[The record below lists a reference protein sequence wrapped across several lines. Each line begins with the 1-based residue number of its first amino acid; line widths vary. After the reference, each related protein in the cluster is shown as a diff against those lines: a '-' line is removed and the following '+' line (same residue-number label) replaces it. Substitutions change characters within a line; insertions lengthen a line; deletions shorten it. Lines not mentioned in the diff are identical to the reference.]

1 MPTVSSVPLLLGVL
15 QLCAA
20 ILGVLVAAYLPSY
33 LALRALRGSRP
44 LSLALAPALGTGV
57 IALAAIVAGAVGL
70 PWSALVWV
78 ATWVVLGAAVALGR
92 RRGLAL
98 PSTMLDGR
106 LQPEGP
112 GPRPGRAGPWW
123 IAGALAI
130 ALVPIGLAARRP
142 DAVLERWDALY
153 HLSAL
158 ERIRET
164 GNASTLA
171 IGSVASSTG
180 TPGWYPG
187 AFHAVASLVPGV
199 PVPVLVNGAVLGL
212 SVMPWV
218 LGIALLARA
227 LWPTITWGPFAAA
240 LLAALAPASPWD
252 LWVHLS
258 PTPNLVGFAML
269 PGVLAAFTALW
280 PAVIR
285 SADHAPGAAPVRS
298 HLLVL
303 VVLALA
309 GIGLALLHPNVA
321 VMALMLMVVLTLVTG
336 VRHWRDHHWL
346 IAVPVVAAVPVALLA
361 WTPIASVVTGF
372 VGGLKVS
379 PTNGLGEIVLGLL
392 TVWPMALGV
401 VIALLWWPGLITVFR
416 GPQRWVGVA
425 WIVVAIL
432 YFDSAIDSPLNLSVL
447 FYRGQD
453 RLSLPLT
460 MLCCVLAVP
469 GLKAWSGVLG
479 TRREDVPRAL
489 VTVLTA
495 IAVLIAGTS
504 LAPRMDNA
512 NKNFALDYP
521 GRGRFLQADELEAW
535 AQADPHMDHS
545 KKVLSSPFSGASHM
559 YALHGQQVSFPVAGM
574 SLTDQDRELIHALSG
589 ADGEVPRATRCDLLE
604 KAGVGYIYQEY
615 QPYQYA
621 KTFEELNQVDD
632 SIGTTV
638 FSTSHS
644 RLIEVDCD

>member
-1 MPTVSSVPLLLGVL
+1 MTDPLSMPTAAGVL
-15 QLCAA
+15 QLCAT
-20 ILGVLVAAYLPSY
+20 ILAVLVAVYVPSY
-33 LALRALRGSRP
+33 LALRGLRGSR
-44 LSLALAPALGTGV
+44 LLALALAPAVGTGV
-57 IALAAIVAGAVGL
+57 IALAAIVAGGIGI
-70 PWSALVWV
+70 PWSALVW
-78 ATWVVLGAAVALGR
+78 AGTWIVLGALVLLGR
-92 RRGLAL
+92 RLDLGL
-98 PSTMLDGR
+98 PGTVLDGP
-106 LQPEGP
+106 LMPPGP
-112 GPRPGRAGPWW
+112 GARPGRAGPWW

-130 ALVPIGLAARRP
+130 ALVPIALAARRP

-158 ERIRET
+158 RRIRET
-164 GNASTLA
+164 GDASTLA

-180 TPGWYPG
+180 TPTFYPG
-187 AFHAVASLVPGV
+187 AFHAVAALVPGV

-212 SVMPWV
+212 AVMPWV

-240 LLAALAPASPWD
+240 VLAALAPASPWN

-269 PGVLAAFTALW
+269 PGVLAAFVALW

-285 SADHAPGAAPVRS
+285 SAEHAPDAAPVRS
-298 HLLVL
+298 HLLVVL
-303 VVLALA
+303 VLAVA

-336 VRHWRDHHWL
+336 IRHWRGHRWL
-346 IAVPVVAAVPVALLA
+346 IAVPLVAAVPVALLA

-401 VIALLWWPGLITVFR
+401 VIALLWWPGLVTVFR
-416 GPQRWVGVA
+416 SPQKWVGFA

-469 GLKAWSGVLG
+469 GLKVWSGVLG
-479 TRREDVPRAL
+479 RRREDVPRVL

-504 LAPRMDNA
+504 LAPRLDDA
-512 NKNFALDYP
+512 DKNFALDYP

-559 YALHGQQVSFPVAGM
+559 YAIHGQQVTFPVAGM
-574 SLTDQDRELIHALSG
+574 SLTQDDRDLIHALSG
-589 ADGEVPRATRCDLLE
+589 VDGTVPRETLCTMLE
-604 KAGVGYIYQEY
+604 DADVGYIYQEY

-621 KTFEELNQVDD
+621 KTFEELNQVDP

-638 FSTSHS
+638 FSTPHS
-644 RLIEVDCD
+644 RLIAVDCG